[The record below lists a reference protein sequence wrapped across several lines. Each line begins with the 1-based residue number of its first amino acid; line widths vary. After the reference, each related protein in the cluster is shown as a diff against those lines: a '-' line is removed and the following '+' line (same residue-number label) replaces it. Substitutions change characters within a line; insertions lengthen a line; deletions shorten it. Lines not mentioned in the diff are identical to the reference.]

1 MTPRGGAARAG
12 ASGHATI
19 VGGELAERTGIRS
32 RGGKAAD
39 GVERRKPLEKAFR
52 ILAWAADRDQPT
64 WGVREVARELDMAP
78 STAYRVLSALEAA
91 DVVFFDAAT
100 AQYSLTMEF
109 FRLASRVAAD
119 VPIRRAAL
127 PRLGELVE
135 LTGETAYLGV
145 YDQARMKLMYID
157 LVESPHPVQYTMA
170 RYEWLDLYAGAGG
183 LGVLPFLPE
192 PEIEQVLGT
201 TELKALTPA
210 TITKP
215 DMLHRE
221 FAKIRQQG
229 YVVSV
234 GQRIV
239 GAVGIAAPIFG
250 PADRVIGDVVLA
262 LPASR
267 FSPRK
272 EPTLGRQVA
281 AAAAAVSAHLG
292 ARQSVPGTP

>member
-1 MTPRGGAARAG
+1 MTPRGGEAGGDRRAPG
-12 ASGHATI
+12 
-19 VGGELAERTGIRS
+19 VGGQLAGRTGMRSRARKPAEGAERRN
-32 RGGKAAD
+32 
-39 GVERRKPLEKAFR
+39 PLDKAFR

-64 WGVREVARELDMAP
+64 WGVREVARELGMAP
-78 STAYRVLSALEAA
+78 STAYRVLSALETAEI
-91 DVVFFDAAT
+91 VFFDPAT
-100 AQYSLTMEF
+100 AQYTLTMEF
-109 FRLASRVAAD
+109 FRLASRVAAQ

-145 YDQARMKLMYID
+145 YDETRMKLMYID

-183 LGVLPFLPE
+183 LGILPFLPE

-201 TELKALTPA
+201 TELKRLTPA

-215 DMLHRE
+215 DALRRE
-221 FAKIRQQG
+221 FEKIRQQG

-239 GAVGIAAPIFG
+239 GAVGVAAPIFG
-250 PADRVIGDVVLA
+250 PSDRVIGDLVLA

-272 EPTLGRQVA
+272 AATLGRHVA
-281 AAAAAVSAHLG
+281 TAASIVSAHLG
-292 ARQSVPGTP
+292 ARESIQVTP